1 MQLSSRLVWLPL
13 VVLLACATAAAQP
26 GNEQAT
32 STDTA
37 AAPDEPADTAADAT
51 ADDDSAAEAAQR
63 RRDSP
68 FDYEASE
75 EISEDLSVSFPVD
88 I

>member
-1 MQLSSRLVWLPL
+1 MPRRLLFLLLSCVLSGLP
-13 VVLLACATAAAQP
+13 AASAQQQSGSGSNADSENTTETAATAA
-26 GNEQAT
+26 E
-32 STDTA
+32 
-37 AAPDEPADTAADAT
+37 PDEEPEDND
-51 ADDDSAAEAAQR
+51 
-63 RRDSP
+63 P